1 MYMYHFIFNKLF
13 FKKEGTKKISD
24 FFKLDL
30 YIYYNITL
38 RLKIDQSIDHAEQKL
53 SRIEPYS

>member
-1 MYMYHFIFNKLF
+1 MYHFIFNKLF
-13 FKKEGTKKISD
+13 FKKERTKIFSD

-38 RLKIDQSIDHAEQKL
+38 RLKDQSINHAEQKL
-53 SRIEPYS
+53 SHIEPYS